1 MAYAGR
7 FDNRCAVI
15 TGGAGGLGKAA
26 AARIIAE
33 GGKVVLWDLNPEALE
48 AVAKEV
54 GALGDTR
61 LMLMGALLLADELE
75 ETRARLAHV
84 QKDLARVQ
92 SDYARAEARAVLALD
107 AASKRIEALAAD

>member
-1 MAYAGR
+1 MAQVTVEINGKPYTVGCEDGQESHLRALAAV
-7 FDNRCAVI
+7 FDRQVS
-15 TGGAGGLGKAA
+15 
-26 AARIIAE
+26 
-33 GGKVVLWDLNPEALE
+33 V
-48 AVAKEV
+48 VAKEV

>member
-1 MAYAGR
+1 MAQVTVEINGKPYTVGCEDGQESHLRALAAV
-7 FDNRCAVI
+7 FDRQV
-15 TGGAGGLGKAA
+15 
-26 AARIIAE
+26 R
-33 GGKVVLWDLNPEALE
+33 VVAQ
-48 AVAKEV
+48 EV

-61 LMLMGALLLADELE
+61 LMLMGALLLSDELE
-75 ETRARLAHV
+75 EARARLAHV